1 MFTIIATQTPTHHHL
16 LATSLTETEAR
27 IQAQATSYI
36 RHAEFTSVGVYDAQ
50 GECVYLFSAGTRS
63 L

>member
-1 MFTIIATQTPTHHHL
+1 MFTIIATPKPTDHHL

-27 IQAQATSYI
+27 IQAQAISYEQ
-36 RHAEFTSVGVYDAQ
+36 HAEYQSVGVYNAQ
-50 GECVYLFSAGTRS
+50 GECIHLFSAGTPC